1 MRIPRALRWLLGLGL
16 PILLLVLLFRWD
28 WLIPFVESRASAAL
42 GRPVTI
48 AHLHVRLRRVPE
60 ITLTDLRIANPE
72 GFPADPPFALVPR
85 TVISVE
91 AWPLIRG
98 GQLVVPSVALH
109 QPALELL
116 GKEDG
121 TNNYTFDALTG
132 DALAGGSEGG
142 TRIHRVSIAE
152 GRSHVALEALEA
164 DFNLQ
169 IATQDPEGQDAT
181 ITLRAEG
188 TYAAQPITGELLGGA
203 LLALRDAG
211 RPWPVR
217 LQLANGPT
225 RVTLEGTVQEP
236 LALRGADLRLTLAG
250 PDMKLLMP
258 LTGVPI
264 PTTPAYRVAG
274 RLDFEEGRARFHEL
288 QGTVGRTD
296 LGGEVIVAPGAARPA
311 TEVPLAPAARPQR
324 GANRQAPGAEQRPAV
339 TQAPPPGPAPNRRNT
354 PQTTV
359 PADRRPE
366 STRPRPEVTANLR
379 SRRVDLDD
387 LAGFIGGD
395 PQPGQ
400 SNARAG
406 RTLPDAPISLPRI
419 RAANIHLVYEGQRI
433 EGRSQPLDNL
443 HVAMDIVDGVVT
455 LHPLRFGVGGGRIEA
470 QSTLTPQ
477 EDGALRTE
485 TQVAFQRLDVSR
497 LLGVTGVAQGQGTL
511 GGRAQITSSGRS
523 LAELL
528 ARGDGSVT
536 LSMAGGN
543 VSALL
548 IDVAGLRLGNA
559 IFSALGLPNRT
570 RIECFVADLGLQ
582 RGVLNSRTVLL
593 DTEDVLIT
601 GTGNVSLAQER
612 LDVQLHTDS
621 KSITIAALPT
631 SINITGS
638 FADPSVAPDFTELG
652 IRGGIAAALGFVA
665 VPLAI
670 LPTIQ
675 FGIGDDPRCRNLAA
689 QAGRTRQQRNQP
701 QGRR

>member
-1 MRIPRALRWLLGLGL
+1 MRILRALKWPLAIGL
-16 PILLLVLLFRWD
+16 PILLLVLVFRWD
-28 WLIPFVESRASAAL
+28 WLIPLVEPRASAAL

-48 AHLHVRLRRVPE
+48 GHLHVRLSRVPE
-60 ITLTDLRIANPE
+60 ITLTDLRVANPE
-72 GFPADPPFALVPR
+72 GFPADPPFAVVLR
-85 TVISVE
+85 AVISVE
-91 AWPLIRG
+91 AWPLISG
-98 GQLVVPSVALH
+98 GQLVIPSVALH

-116 GKEDG
+116 GRQDG
-121 TNNYTFDALTG
+121 TNNYSF
-132 DALAGGSEGG
+132 DALAGGSGG
-142 TRIHRVSIAE
+142 GAQIRRVSIVE

-169 IATQDPEGQDAT
+169 IATQEPEGQDPT

-188 TYAAQPITGELLGGA
+188 TYAAQPITGELVGGA
-203 LLALRDAG
+203 LLALQDAT

-225 RVTLEGTVQEP
+225 RVTLEGSVQEP

-264 PTTPAYRVAG
+264 PTTPAYRLAG

-288 QGTVGRTD
+288 EGTVGRTD
-296 LGGEVIVAPGAARPA
+296 LGGEIIVAPGAARPA
-311 TEVPLAPAARPQR
+311 TEVPLAPAPAARNR
-324 GANRQAPGAEQRPAV
+324 GRQEAQPAPAEGSPPAV
-339 TQAPPPGPAPNRRNT
+339 TQAPPPGPAPNRRSTAQN
-354 PQTTV
+354 TV

-366 STRPRPEVTANLR
+366 STQPRPEVTARLR
-379 SRRVDLDD
+379 SRRVDLAD

-395 PQPGQ
+395 PQPGE

-406 RTLPDAPISLPRI
+406 RTLPDAPLSLPRI
-419 RAANIHLVYEGQRI
+419 RAANVHLVYDGQRI
-433 EGRSQPLDNL
+433 EGRNMPLDNL
-443 HVAMDIVDGVVT
+443 HVAMDIIDGVIQ

-477 EDGALRTE
+477 EDGGLRTE

-497 LLGVTGVAQGQGTL
+497 LLGATGAAQGQGTL
-511 GGRAQITSSGRS
+511 GGRAQLNSNGKS

-528 ARGDGSVT
+528 ARGDGAVT

-548 IDVAGLRLGNA
+548 IDLAGLRLGNA
-559 IFSALGLPNRT
+559 IFSALGLPDRT
-570 RIECFVADLGLQ
+570 RIECFVADLGLR
-582 RGVLNSRTVLL
+582 RGVLNSRAVLL
-593 DTEDVLIT
+593 DTEDVLVT
-601 GTGNVSLAQER
+601 GTGNVNLARER
-612 LDVQLHTDS
+612 IDLRLHTDS
-621 KSITIAALPT
+621 KGLTIAALPT

-638 FADPSVAPDFTELG
+638 FADPSVAPDITELG

-689 QAGRTRQQRNQP
+689 QAGRPRQPRATRQ
-701 QGRR
+701 RR